1 MRLLPNSSFTEE
13 SIYFC
18 FKIKVLLKDFMCF
31 FSQIATSLEGFVCVC
46 SQITPLLQEF
56 LHLMNHLVLHIP
68 TCSHM
73 SVHISTM
80 VFSTILKPLWVV
92 YLATTNSGHT
102 AIPNALYRVVVAI
115 QIPYARSCRATECT
129 LSLRHHDIAIA
140 CPACMLSL
148 RLRCTHHSGVWA
160 MSTTTLQM
168 DEITS

>member
-92 YLATTNSGHT
+92 YLATTKKKLRDHCSLPRGCCNPESICTFMPCHWVHAQFATSWHCDCLRACHCDCVAHT
-102 AIPNALYRVVVAI
+102 TR
-115 QIPYARSCRATECT
+115 ECEPWVT
-129 LSLRHHDIAIA
+129 QPSK
-140 CPACMLSL
+140 
-148 RLRCTHHSGVWA
+148 
-160 MSTTTLQM
+160 
-168 DEITS
+168 